1 MRKGKSLFMVS
12 FKQQELDGGR
22 MTGDLIQMWMKI
34 PPYISLMI
42 LKKPLHLFAWIS
54 STIKREFY

>member
-1 MRKGKSLFMVS
+1 MVS
-12 FKQQELDGGR
+12 FKQQELDGGGMR
-22 MTGDLIQMWMKI
+22 GDLIQMWMKI

-42 LKKPLHLFAWIS
+42 LKKLFHLFAWIF